1 MLAYYDERAPDYD
14 EAYTLGTGT
23 ASIRDPGVFT
33 TEAQAL
39 SAVVERCVGG
49 RVLDLACGTGY
60 WLSAYASRCSHVTL
74 LDQSERMLAECRTKV
89 ERSGLGDRCTL
100 VRGDVFEHR
109 LDAAAYDCALVGF
122 LISHLTDSEEAR
134 LFAALKTVL
143 TASGRFLI
151 LESAWSP
158 ARAEVHIKAGRQERR
173 LNDGSAFDIY
183 KRYFDRADVTK
194 WARRYAVSLDVEH
207 FGTAFLAVSGRF

>member
-1 MLAYYDERAPDYD
+1 A
-14 EAYTLGTGT
+14 G
-23 ASIRDPGVFT
+23 
-33 TEAQAL
+33 
-39 SAVVERCVGG
+39 
-49 RVLDLACGTGY
+49 
-60 WLSAYASRCSHVTL
+60 RCSHVTL
-74 LDQSERMLAECRTKV
+74 LDQSERMLAECRTKG

-109 LDAAAYDCALVGF
+109 LDAAAYHRALVGF
-122 LISHLTDSEEAR
+122 LISLLTDPDEAR

-173 LNDGSAFDIY
+173 LN
-183 KRYFDRADVTK
+183 
-194 WARRYAVSLDVEH
+194 
-207 FGTAFLAVSGRF
+207 